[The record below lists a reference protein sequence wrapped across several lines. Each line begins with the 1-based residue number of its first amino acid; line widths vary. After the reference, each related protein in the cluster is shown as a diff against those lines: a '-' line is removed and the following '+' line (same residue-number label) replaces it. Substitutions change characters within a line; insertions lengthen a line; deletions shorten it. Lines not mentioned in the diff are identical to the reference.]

1 MVDTKY
7 RWDFIGLSTDEKPL
21 PSNSDKV
28 VDGSTFY
35 CSDTSKLYVFCKDTW
50 YEKTSTGGGGTTYE
64 DFVGTDGTADGT
76 HGLVPA
82 PTTSDVDKFLKSD
95 GTWATAGGGGITEL
109 SSADYDYPTDNPTSI
124 AIWNLEPGIYRI
136 APHVN
141 IQSNTTDNAWEDSSP
156 LTVIVNNEGANTWTE
171 AVAYGYN
178 TILGANIGRFI
189 ITGPNGV
196 KDKNEI
202 AQAPSIV
209 TTPGN
214 SDSQVMTQ
222 NATTSMVFADPLYR
236 YQISIGSGAITSG
249 ARAIA
254 IGQGASASGERA
266 ISIGAGAECI
276 RKGGVSFGGG
286 VTYNG
291 QMNIAATSSS
301 YGYNNTAYRLLS
313 GLYDGQSAHDAA
325 TVGQLSYRQHK
336 PVTVWE
342 VDGTTVTTGL
352 LGIASDMSASPA
364 WQLTN
369 LDLSPYS
376 RIKIYSKAAQKSGTT
391 ASASTTLAIILEM
404 SLYSRAAI
412 AEYCN
417 HFVSSIV
424 VQKPN
429 DPNRLCTL
437 CCAVSADKTS
447 FVVLRMSNLY
457 GTAAT
462 DNSDVGGYV
471 FKIEG
476 YYD

>member
-1 MVDTKY
+1 MASGDTKTESYLRVAAEGTRADLPSDNCCNTKTQNLILGVANRIMDVEDEVEELKNNPDVVDIVATYADLQNYDTSGLTNNDIIRVLQDETHGGVSTYY
-7 RWDFIGLSTDEKPL
+7 RFTKNPDTWTFIGESEQY
-21 PSNSDKV
+21 S
-28 VDGSTFY
+28 
-35 CSDTSKLYVFCKDTW
+35 
-50 YEKTSTGGGGTTYE
+50 

-82 PTTSDVDKFLKSD
+82 PATTDAGKFLKAD
-95 GTWATAGGGGITEL
+95 GTWDTAGGGGITEL
-109 SSADYDYPTDNPTSI
+109 SSADYDYPENNPVAI
-124 AIWNLEPGIYRI
+124 AIWNVEPGFYRI

-141 IQSNTTDNAWEDSSP
+141 IQSNTTDNAWEYSSP

-313 GLYDGQSAHDAA
+313 GLYDGQNAHDAV
-325 TVGQLSYRQHK
+325 TVGQVNSVIDNLN
-336 PVTVWE
+336 
-342 VDGTTVTTGL
+342 
-352 LGIASDMSASPA
+352 SA
-364 WQLTN
+364 LNTN
-369 LDLSPYS
+369 IPH
-376 RIKIYSKAAQKSGTT
+376 IGA
-391 ASASTTLAIILEM
+391 
-404 SLYSRAAI
+404 
-412 AEYCN
+412 
-417 HFVSSIV
+417 
-424 VQKPN
+424 
-429 DPNRLCTL
+429 
-437 CCAVSADKTS
+437 
-447 FVVLRMSNLY
+447 
-457 GTAAT
+457 
-462 DNSDVGGYV
+462 
-471 FKIEG
+471 
-476 YYD
+476 